1 MNKKL
6 LIMLCALSLTVSV
19 TGCSAKTSTTTS
31 TNTNKTTVTNQAID
45 STKSEELKEVDT
57 YIELGDSIS
66 INVEGAKVENNVVT
80 ITSAGTYSISGEL
93 KDGQIVVSAGEEDKV
108 QIQLNNANITS
119 SNSAPIYVK
128 SAKRVVVKLEL

>member
-19 TGCSAKTSTTTS
+19 TGCSAKTNTTTS

-66 INVEGAKVENNVVT
+66 INGEGAKVENNVVT

-93 KDGQIVVSAGEEDKV
+93 KEGQIVVSAGEEDKV

-119 SNSAPIYVK
+119 SNSEPIYVK
-128 SAKRVVVKLEL
+128 SDKRVVVKLEL